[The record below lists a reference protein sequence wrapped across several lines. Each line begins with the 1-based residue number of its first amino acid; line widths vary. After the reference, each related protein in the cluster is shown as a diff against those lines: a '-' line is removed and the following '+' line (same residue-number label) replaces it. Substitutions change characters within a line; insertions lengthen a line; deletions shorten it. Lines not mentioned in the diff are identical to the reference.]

1 MRAVVTGGAGFI
13 GSHLV
18 GVLLKKGRDVIVVDD
33 FHTGGTENLS
43 SLNVEMI
50 RGSSY
55 DVEELI
61 KGKVDEIYHFGMP
74 SSSPMYREN
83 PYLVG
88 DSINGAIAVFE
99 LARKNDAKVVYAS
112 TSSVYGGVK
121 PPHREDAGIKVTD
134 YYAEVRV
141 AIERIAELYGKLY
154 GTKSAGMR
162 FFSVYGPNERAK
174 GKYANIISQ
183 FLWAMEKGREP
194 VIYGDGRQARD
205 FIYVDDAV
213 RACMLAMEK
222 GDGVFNVGTGRAT
235 SFNEVVGL
243 LNEELEKK
251 IKPKHIRNP
260 IRNYVDITRADTRK
274 ARKVLGFEA
283 KVGLEEGIKLIRSSN
298 K

>member
-18 GVLLKKGRDVIVVDD
+18 GALLKKGRDVVVVDD

-43 SLNVEMI
+43 SLNVEMV
-50 RGSSY
+50 RGSSN
-55 DVEELI
+55 DIEELI

-112 TSSVYGGVK
+112 TSSVYSGVK
-121 PPHREDAGIKVTD
+121 PPHREDAEIKVTD

-141 AIERIAELYGKLY
+141 AIERIAELYKKSY
-154 GTKSAGMR
+154 GIKSAGMR
-162 FFSVYGPNERAK
+162 FFSVYGPNEKAK

-194 VIYGDGRQARD
+194 VIYGNGKQARD
-205 FIYVDDAV
+205 FTYVDDAV

-235 SFNEVVGL
+235 SFNEVVEL